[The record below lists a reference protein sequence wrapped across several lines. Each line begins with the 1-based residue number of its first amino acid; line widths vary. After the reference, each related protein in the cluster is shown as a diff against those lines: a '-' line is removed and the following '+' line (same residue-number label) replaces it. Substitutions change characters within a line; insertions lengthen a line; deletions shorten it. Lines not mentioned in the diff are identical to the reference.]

1 MRAVW
6 SELVSMKTSRFI
18 VFILLIGGILGFFLL
33 QADLDDNGRW
43 GLVGA
48 ILILAIVW
56 VYLGDGPKQ
65 ANRQGSQGQP
75 TPIKVKRVEED
86 SVDIPE
92 VVTKDEL
99 DGASLRERK
108 MAKVAASRQAA
119 EEAQITVEP
128 DDDLEEVTVSVEE
141 VHVAGEYVVEASPQS
156 IEDANIAAHIQEKR
170 DRHSRIRARIEERRR
185 DQMAEIRASTA
196 KMWEEHS
203 SGEDLVGLIQSENH
217 GHNILIEPAEAE
229 AGHVYGAT
237 LVRVDDSSILK
248 LRVPLDTGFVAVE
261 EERATTATLPLP
273 QGIPSP
279 EDLGLPLPPPPGP
292 SGALAALKDEM
303 ASDD

>member
-6 SELVSMKTSRFI
+6 SELVSMKTSRLI

-56 VYLGDGPKQ
+56 VYLGDGPKP
-65 ANRQGSQGQP
+65 ANRQGFQGQP